1 MKDSVDPDQLASG
14 STLFPKTRCTQLRF
28 SMVMVKIVLC
38 ISCLL
43 VNYNMTSD
51 VIRKH
56 TFLQDLGLVFKDSI
70 QPAQLQRLARILK
83 MGCSK

>member
-1 MKDSVDPDQLASG
+1 MDPDQLAS
-14 STLFPKTRCTQLRF
+14 LKPADLDLHCFQKQDALRF
-28 SMVMVKIVLC
+28 SMVRVKIVLC

-51 VIRKH
+51 VTRKH

-70 QPAQLQRLARILK
+70 PLAQLQRLARILK
-83 MGCSK
+83 MGCGK